1 MDEEELKGG
10 CFELFTAAR
19 NSINL
24 ISSKWNN
31 KDAQDKLENNI
42 LTFGKQIFLDVYR

>member
-31 KDAQDKLENNI
+31 KDEQGKLENNI
-42 LTFGKQIFLDVYR
+42 LTENKYLW